1 MESPILLQP
10 NKPTIFNW
18 SDSSPIHLFKVK
30 HASQY
35 SLWTEGLQMALGEQ
49 LAHFNTIPGM
59 KGIPDSESVL
69 RVFGMT
75 INHQM
80 VLSFEFAVGLLTLV
94 DCRTH
99 LARDFSI

>member
-1 MESPILLQP
+1 MEPPTLLQP

-18 SDSSPIHLFKVK
+18 SDSSSIHLFKVK

-35 SLWTEGLQMALGEQ
+35 SLWTESLQMALGEQ

-59 KGIPDSESVL
+59 NGIPDSESVL
-69 RVFGMT
+69 RVFGTT

-80 VLSFEFAVGLLTLV
+80 VLSFEFAVGLLVLV
-94 DCRTH
+94 DCRTRS
-99 LARDFSI
+99 ARGFSI